1 MIKIIKM
8 DLSGQILI
16 LTKGL
21 KLIHIFK
28 KKIEIMSK
36 SREAFQIITQLVL
49 GAISVLIAQYILPGV
64 DVTDFFTALV
74 VAALLT
80 LLNLTIKP
88 ILIFLTIPITILTLG
103 LFLLA
108 VNAILILLAAE
119 IIPGFS
125 VDGFWWAL
133 LFSLILSLINSLL
146 GVNLGRSRQ
155 FQNS

>member
-1 MIKIIKM
+1 
-8 DLSGQILI
+8 
-16 LTKGL
+16 
-21 KLIHIFK
+21 
-28 KKIEIMSK
+28 MSK
-36 SREAFQIITQLVL
+36 SNDASHIIIQLIL
-49 GAISVLIAQYILPGV
+49 GAVSVLIVQYILPGV
-64 DVTDFFTALV
+64 EVDGFFTAFV

-108 VNAILILLAAE
+108 INAILILLAAE

-133 LFSLILSLINSLL
+133 LFSLILSIVNSLL
-146 GVNLGRSRQ
+146 GVNLGEKRG
-155 FQNS
+155 N

>member
-1 MIKIIKM
+1 MGRSNDAINII
-8 DLSGQILI
+8 I
-16 LTKGL
+16 
-21 KLIHIFK
+21 
-28 KKIEIMSK
+28 
-36 SREAFQIITQLVL
+36 QLVL

-64 DVTDFFTALV
+64 AVSDFFTALV

-88 ILIFLTIPITILTLG
+88 ILIFLTIPITVLTLG

-108 VNAILILLAAE
+108 INAILILLAAE

-133 LFSLILSLINSLL
+133 VFSLILSLINSLL
-146 GVNLGRSRQ
+146 GVNFGRNR
-155 FQNS
+155 